1 MALAMTTNTGDSEP
15 ERSTT
20 KTPCRNAYITAY
32 TTAEI
37 AQTFRRRVPP
47 RRTPVFGTRNALT
60 RFIAAL
66 VLGGTNSGV
75 KYSRKKAYRTTIE
88 ASIQISG
95 ASVTNQSSTTSVRI
109 SRRTSPNSANKSANS
124 KIESSSQMIR
134 DRIPVRNESR
144 GKEVSEQRNKSII
157 PIARWGGR
165 GGSQAWTT
173 APDLRSGL
181 AGVHGF
187 KSLARTARGGKSHPP
202 HCVRPRELRITEN
215 LYPEIPARR
224 AGGRDHVWYI
234 QNDTLSGARTCDRRL
249 QPGSAGAGGDV
260 LHRTPPIEGRA
271 HHPLRQFHC
280 TRGLGAGSKQHY
292 RARTDPHGPA
302 G

>member
-1 MALAMTTNTGDSEP
+1 MALSMTTNTGDSEP

-47 RRTPVFGTRNALT
+47 RRTRVFGTRNALM
-60 RFIAAL
+60 RFIAPL

-75 KYSRKKAYRTTIE
+75 KYSRKKAYRTMIE

-109 SRRTSPNSANKSANS
+109 SRRTSPKSADKRANN

-134 DRIPVRNESR
+134 DRIPVRKESR
-144 GKEVSEQRNKSII
+144 GKEVSEQRDKSII
-157 PIARWGGR
+157 PTARWAAC
-165 GGSQAWTT
+165 GGSQARTT

-187 KSLARTARGGKSHPP
+187 KSLARTARSGKSHPP
-202 HCVRPRELRITEN
+202 HLACARGKPLRKTFIRGEWLAAAEEGKLRAFLQTILLGAVAVAVLAATLAPR
-215 LYPEIPARR
+215 
-224 AGGRDHVWYI
+224 
-234 QNDTLSGARTCDRRL
+234 LSGAKYSGR
-249 QPGSAGAGGDV
+249 PFGA
-260 LHRTPPIEGRA
+260 RPTP
-271 HHPLRQFHC
+271 
-280 TRGLGAGSKQHY
+280 
-292 RARTDPHGPA
+292 
-302 G
+302 

>member
-1 MALAMTTNTGDSEP
+1 MALSMTTNTGDSEP

-47 RRTPVFGTRNALT
+47 RRTRVFGTRNALT
-60 RFIAAL
+60 RFIAPL

-157 PIARWGGR
+157 PIARWAAC
-165 GGSQAWTT
+165 GGSQARTT

-181 AGVHGF
+181 AGVRGF
-187 KSLARTARGGKSHPP
+187 KGLARTTRGGNSHPP
-202 HCVRPRELRITEN
+202 HLARATTHPITEN
-215 LYPEIPARR
+215 IYQGRPARR
-224 AGGRDHVWYI
+224 GGGTKDARVLEDDPARGSWLRHAGGYF
-234 QNDTLSGARTCDRRL
+234 G
-249 QPGSAGAGGDV
+249 GSA
-260 LHRTPPIEGRA
+260 L
-271 HHPLRQFHC
+271 
-280 TRGLGAGSKQHY
+280 
-292 RARTDPHGPA
+292 
-302 G
+302 

>member
-1 MALAMTTNTGDSEP
+1 MALSITTNTGDSEP

-20 KTPCRNAYITAY
+20 KTPCRNAYVTAY
-32 TTAEI
+32 TTAEV
-37 AQTFRRRVPP
+37 AQTFRRRVPL
-47 RRTPVFGTRNALT
+47 RRTRVFGTRNALT

-66 VLGGTNSGV
+66 GLGGTNSGF

-95 ASVTNQSSTTSVRI
+95 TSVTNQSSTTSVRI
-109 SRRTSPNSANKSANS
+109 SRRTSPNSANKRAKS

-144 GKEVSEQRNKSII
+144 GKEVSEQRNKGII
-157 PIARWGGR
+157 PIARWAGR

-187 KSLARTARGGKSHPP
+187 KSLARTARSGKSHPP
-202 HCVRPRELRITEN
+202 HLACARRPITEN
-215 LYPEIPARR
+215 IYPRRVAPR
-224 AGGRDHVWYI
+224 AGG
-234 QNDTLSGARTCDRRL
+234 
-249 QPGSAGAGGDV
+249 
-260 LHRTPPIEGRA
+260 
-271 HHPLRQFHC
+271 
-280 TRGLGAGSKQHY
+280 
-292 RARTDPHGPA
+292 
-302 G
+302 

>member
-1 MALAMTTNTGDSEP
+1 MALSMTTNTGDSEP

-20 KTPCRNAYITAY
+20 KTPCRNAYVTAY

-37 AQTFRRRVPP
+37 AHTFRRRVPP
-47 RRTPVFGTRNALT
+47 RRTRVFGTRSALT
-60 RFIAAL
+60 RFIAPI

-109 SRRTSPNSANKSANS
+109 SRRTSPNSANKRAKS

-144 GKEVSEQRNKSII
+144 GKEVSEQRNKGII
-157 PIARWGGR
+157 PIARWAGR

-187 KSLARTARGGKSHPP
+187 KSLARTARSGKSHPP
-202 HCVRPRELRITEN
+202 HCVSPSVVHYGKHLSGETGSARGRKELCLVQPTRCSSRRSDSLWSPPRLRPR
-215 LYPEIPARR
+215 PSARR
-224 AGGRDHVWYI
+224 PRSDPI
-234 QNDTLSGARTCDRRL
+234 RRR
-249 QPGSAGAGGDV
+249 P
-260 LHRTPPIEGRA
+260 
-271 HHPLRQFHC
+271 
-280 TRGLGAGSKQHY
+280 
-292 RARTDPHGPA
+292 
-302 G
+302 